1 MAQLYLRN
9 LMQLMIQ
16 NSYSTYTEKMKI
28 PNDNEEDELV
38 ELDAQAPEVDN
49 IEADAYDEILLT
61 QPLLMKDGTISR
73 AKKFEGKEMNTVI
86 Q

>member
-9 LMQLMIQ
+9 LTQLMIQ
-16 NSYSTYTEKMKI
+16 NSYSTCTEKMKI
-28 PNDNEEDELV
+28 LNDNEEDELV
-38 ELDAQAPEVDN
+38 ELDAQASEVDN

-73 AKKFEGKEMNTVI
+73 AKKLEGKEMNMVI